1 MAVLDSLLQ
10 IRFPRLR
17 VAGPNG
23 AASIVGRSGVL
34 DVKNAIAVV
43 RDT

>member
-1 MAVLDSLLQ
+1 MAVLDSLQ
-10 IRFPRLR
+10 IRFPRIRL
-17 VAGPNG
+17 AGRN
-23 AASIVGRSGVL
+23 AVMSIVGRSGVL